1 MKTNLINTMAIVVL
15 VTSISA
21 FAWAADTKREAPATT
36 KCTTAQQDDSDQ
48 EASDPVESSVS
59 KKLDQLQKEV
69 QHLEATDKERQEEEQ
84 KVNQE
89 RTKRLRQQNEEWEHS
104 LLGIYGG

>member
-21 FAWAADTKREAPATT
+21 FAWAGDTKREASATT
-36 KCTTAQQDDSDQ
+36 RCDSAQQNDSNQ
-48 EASDPVESSVS
+48 EGSDPSVS
-59 KKLDQLQKEV
+59 MKLDQLQKEV
-69 QHLEATDKERQEEEQ
+69 QHLEATEKERQEEEQ

-89 RTKRLRQQNEEWEHS
+89 RMKRLRQQNEEWEHS